1 MGDKKD
7 TLTDWLRDAY
17 AMENQAVE
25 MLERQSE
32 RIKSYPEVLAKVQE
46 HVEVSNRQADRLKQ
60 CLQKL
65 GADPSAIK
73 TGVAMLLGNAQ
84 SLSGIVVGDEIVKAG
99 IFNYAFEH
107 FEIANYRALIAAAES
122 AGETEI
128 ARLVQQNLDEELE
141 MASWLEQRLPQLTK
155 TYLERK
161 EETSAA
167 EAKR

>member
-17 AMENQAVE
+17 AMESQAIE
-25 MLERQSE
+25 MLERQAD

-46 HVEVSNRQADRLKQ
+46 HIAVSNQQADRLKQ
-60 CLQKL
+60 ALQRL
-65 GADPSAIK
+65 GSDTSAIK
-73 TGVAMLLGNAQ
+73 TGIGMLMGNAQ

-107 FEIANYRALIAAAES
+107 FEIANYRALIAAAET
-122 AGETEI
+122 AGEPDI
-128 ARLVQQNLDEELE
+128 ARLLQQSLDEELE

-161 EETSAA
+161 DATSAA